1 MGGSA
6 DRRYNLTFIVQNSIA
21 IGKPIIGVSFNYRL
35 SGWGFLQ
42 SDEIQAQGAANLG
55 LKDQRLALQWIQ
67 ENIGAFGGDKSKVTI
82 WGESA
87 GAASVG
93 AHTLAYGGRDDG
105 LFRAAIA
112 ESGGPLQFVLFPMQ
126 TSNAIFANVSAA
138 AGCSGSADQL
148 ACLRAVPFE
157 TLNQALNITPSY
169 PFGPVIDG
177 DFLQDYS
184 STQLNDGDF
193 VKVPLLIGANTDEG
207 TAFYTP
213 GINTDEEFAAATEA
227 NGPDTNATA
236 RLEELYPDV
245 LTAGIPYEVT
255 TRLDNDTFGYQY
267 KRSAALFGD
276 ATIIAGRRFA
286 NEAWSKYGGK
296 TYSYRFNVLVNGGK
310 TTFSITVF
318 P

>member
-42 SDEIQAQGAANLG
+42 SDEIQSQGVANLG

-67 ENIGAFGGDKSKVTI
+67 ENIAAFGGDTDKVTI

-93 AHTLAYGGRDDG
+93 AQALAYGGRDDG
-105 LFRAAIA
+105 LFRAVIA
-112 ESGGPLQFVLFPMQ
+112 ESGGPLQFVLPPMEV
-126 TSNAIFANVSAA
+126 SNTVFANVSAA
-138 AGCSGSADQL
+138 AGCSSSADQL
-148 ACLRAVPFE
+148 ACLRAVPFD
-157 TLNQALNITPSY
+157 TLNKALNVTPSY
-169 PFGPVIDG
+169 SFSPVIDG
-177 DFLQDYS
+177 DFIRNYS
-184 STQLNDGDF
+184 STQLNEGAF

-207 TAFYTP
+207 TAFYEP
-213 GINTDEEFAAATEA
+213 GINTDAEFAAAIEA
-227 NGPDTNATA
+227 NGPDAQTTA
-236 RLEELYPDV
+236 KLEELYPDV

-255 TRLDNDTFGYQY
+255 TRLDNATFGYQY

-286 NEAWSKYGGK
+286 NEAWSKHGGK

-310 TTFSITVF
+310 QRLTYE